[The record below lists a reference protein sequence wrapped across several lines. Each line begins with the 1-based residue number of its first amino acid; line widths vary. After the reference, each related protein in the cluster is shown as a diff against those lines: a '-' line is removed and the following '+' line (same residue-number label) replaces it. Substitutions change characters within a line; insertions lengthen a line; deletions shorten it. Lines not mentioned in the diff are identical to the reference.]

1 MQFLSFL
8 AFVFHCLSDNNNKHT
23 FRDTESKE
31 MHEKEIKGWL
41 TTVALYQR
49 RPLKKINRLVE
60 KPPFRIFAQ
69 VKPSVERTFLPPFG
83 FKLNVIDLL
92 FQ

>member
-1 MQFLSFL
+1 
-8 AFVFHCLSDNNNKHT
+8 
-23 FRDTESKE
+23 

-60 KPPFRIFAQ
+60 KPLFRIFAEG
-69 VKPSVERTFLPPFG
+69 KPSVERTFLPPFG

>member
-1 MQFLSFL
+1 
-8 AFVFHCLSDNNNKHT
+8 
-23 FRDTESKE
+23 

-41 TTVALYQR
+41 PTVALYQR

-60 KPPFRIFAQ
+60 KPLFRIFGE
-69 VKPSVERTFLPPFG
+69 VKPRVERTFLLPFG

-92 FQ
+92 FQRFVLWEDRKDCLLTFLKNK